1 MSRKKI
7 AAGNWKMHLTPTEAS
22 SLTSEVINIVRD
34 EYNGK
39 AEVILGV
46 PFPYLGLVN
55 HQIKDVARFSVS
67 AQNCHQEKQGA
78 YTGETSAPMIA
89 AMGAS
94 YVILGHSERRAYFAE
109 GNALLASKI
118 DAALAAGLLPI
129 YCVGETLEEREADK
143 TFDVIRAQMEEGSF
157 HLAAENFAKVVVA
170 YEPVWAIGTGKTAS
184 PAQAQEVHAF
194 IRSLIAAKYSAE
206 LANGISILYGGSVKP
221 GNARELF
228 GQADIDGGLVGGASL
243 VSRDFAEI
251 IKAL

>member
-1 MSRKKI
+1 
-7 AAGNWKMHLTPTEAS
+7 MHLSPMEAE

-34 EYNGK
+34 EYNGQ
-39 AEVILGV
+39 AEIILGV
-46 PFPYLGLVN
+46 PFPYLGLVH
-55 HQIKDVARFSVS
+55 HQIKGVARFALA

-78 YTGETSAPMIA
+78 YTGEVAAPMIA
-89 AMGAS
+89 AMGATH
-94 YVILGHSERRAYFAE
+94 VILGHSERRAYNGE
-109 GNALLASKI
+109 TNALLASKLT
-118 DAALAAGLLPI
+118 AALAAGLKPI

-143 TFDVIRAQMEEGSF
+143 TFDVIREQMKDGAFGLS
-157 HLAAENFAKVVVA
+157 AADFGQLVIA

-194 IRSLIAAKYSAE
+194 IRSLIAEAYGPAVAE
-206 LANGISILYGGSVKP
+206 ETSILYGGSVKP
-221 GNARELF
+221 SNARELF